1 MTWLN
6 AGSPFPDLTV
16 DVAGR
21 GRVSVREEL
30 AGDYGVVLIYR
41 GSWCPYCNAQL
52 RAFERARDTL
62 AELGVKVIALSV
74 DDEATTKALVAK
86 LRLTFPVAHGAD
98 ADAVSRATGAFV
110 NADPPYLQSTGFVL
124 DPSGEVVVSVYSSGA
139 IGRLLPEDVAGLI
152 RYIRQSAADA

>member
-52 RAFERARDTL
+52 RPSNGRGT
-62 AELGVKVIALSV
+62 
-74 DDEATTKALVAK
+74 
-86 LRLTFPVAHGAD
+86 P
-98 ADAVSRATGAFV
+98 SR
-110 NADPPYLQSTGFVL
+110 N
-124 DPSGEVVVSVYSSGA
+124 
-139 IGRLLPEDVAGLI
+139 
-152 RYIRQSAADA
+152 SASR